1 MSVFRFRVSFEDQP
15 EVNRVIDISAD
26 QTFEDFHNII
36 LKSIDFKEGEFAS
49 FYIDYHNAD
58 DTIEICLSDLQSEND
73 ETVLMMS
80 DIKIKELIQG
90 NIDNITYIYDFIELW
105 TLKIEL
111 MSNKGQNVPKIKYPV
126 IIEKIGKAPEQNDSN
141 LLIATDLTSEDH
153 KLLERLKNNNETLF
167 HVRQLEKELEEI
179 DEFDDEDYDD
189 EEDF

>member
-1 MSVFRFRVSFEDQP
+1 MSVYRFRVSFEDQP

-26 QTFEDFHNII
+26 QTFEDFNRVII
-36 LKSIDFKEGEFAS
+36 KSINFKEGEFAS
-49 FYIDYHNAD
+49 FYIDYQNAD
-58 DTIEICLSDLQSEND
+58 DTIEISLSDLQSEND
-73 ETVLMMS
+73 ETVLLMS

-111 MSNKGQNVPKIKYPV
+111 MSNKGEKVSKTKYPV
-126 IIEKIGKAPEQNDSN
+126 IIEKVGKAPEQNDSN
-141 LLIATDLTSEDH
+141 LLIATDLTNDDQ

-179 DEFDDEDYDD
+179 DEFDDQDYDD
-189 EEDF
+189 DDE